1 MVETALS
8 ERFLFIQNK
17 LLQTHLHLCAGHR
30 TCSQQSKDSQTKP
43 LTTAFLIFQC
53 ITRTT
58 DNELTLLAAFF
69 VLEELDLL
77 LALLFLQLL
86 LHPVLLHLP
95 LMLQQ
100 LLLMLVRETSTRVNS
115 WLMWGSNPASHDT
128 SPLSRS
134 ARVTPD

>member
-1 MVETALS
+1 M
-8 ERFLFIQNK
+8 
-17 LLQTHLHLCAGHR
+17 
-30 TCSQQSKDSQTKP
+30 
-43 LTTAFLIFQC
+43 
-53 ITRTT
+53 T